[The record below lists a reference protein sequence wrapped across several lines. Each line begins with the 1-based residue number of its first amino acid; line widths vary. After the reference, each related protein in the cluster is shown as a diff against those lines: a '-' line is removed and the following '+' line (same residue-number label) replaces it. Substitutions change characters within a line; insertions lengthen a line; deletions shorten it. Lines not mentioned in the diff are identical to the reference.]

1 VDDVEQPMQQISK
14 KGLKVWRIHA
24 CITTFFVWLVLAAG
38 AFLTYFFEFYTWIYI
53 ALGALAVIEAVC
65 TIIIF
70 PTIRWR
76 HWRYEVRDQEIDLK
90 YGLFIIKRVL
100 VPMVRVQ
107 HVNTVQ
113 GPILKHYHLAEI
125 SISTAAT
132 VHTIPLLS
140 EEEADMLRHKIST
153 LARVAE
159 EDV

>member
-1 VDDVEQPMQQISK
+1 MDILGEPIQQISK

-24 CITTFFVWLVLAAG
+24 MIQTVIVWLVLG
-38 AFLTYFFEFYTWIYI
+38 GLSVCTYFFGWYEWLYVVF
-53 ALGALAVIEAVC
+53 GVLAVVEAVC
-65 TIIIF
+65 SIIIF
-70 PTIRWR
+70 PNIRWR
-76 HWRYEVRDQEIDLK
+76 HWRYEVRDEEIDLK

-140 EEEADMLRHKIST
+140 EEEADALRHKISA